1 MAVGNMSEGDDLESE
16 PDEEKSEAVEHMD
29 SSSSS
34 NEDAPSIEIVDE
46 DDDLAAVVE
55 NAMDAD
61 DGETAAENL
70 QDNIETLTPQEPLA
84 LRWWNT
90 DESHLSAALPEFRFL
105 ANTEVNRGLLIISLS
120 TMLLQLW
127 NMIFGIAKSTSGI
140 RENSI
145 NWWNFFFGSG
155 QDSTL
160 APSFADPLG
169 WSIIIA
175 AFCIFLSTMPR
186 PKN

>member
-1 MAVGNMSEGDDLESE
+1 MSEGEDLESE
-16 PDEEKSEAVEHMD
+16 PVEEISEGVENVE
-29 SSSSS
+29 STSTN
-34 NEDAPSIEIVDE
+34 NEGEPSIEIVDE

-55 NAMDAD
+55 NAMDED
-61 DGETAAENL
+61 EDEPSPENE
-70 QDNIETLTPQEPLA
+70 IESDQTFTSQEPLA

-90 DESHLSAALPEFRFL
+90 DESHLSAALPEFGFL

-127 NMIFGIAKSTSGI
+127 NMIFGIANSTSGI

-155 QDSTL
+155 QDSTI
-160 APSFADPLG
+160 APSFSDPLG
-169 WSIIIA
+169 WAIFIA